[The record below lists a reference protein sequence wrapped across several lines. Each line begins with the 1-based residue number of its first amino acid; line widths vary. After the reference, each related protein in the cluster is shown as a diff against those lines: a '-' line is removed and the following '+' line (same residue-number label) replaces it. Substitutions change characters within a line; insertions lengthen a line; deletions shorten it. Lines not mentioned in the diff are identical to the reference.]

1 MCCQNFVE
9 GEKKKEKKEK
19 NLMDMLFYLAQPSSL
34 IVRSRFA
41 AQAQDVWDFGP
52 MSPVQ

>member
-1 MCCQNFVE
+1 MKVWCQVCCQNFV
-9 GEKKKEKKEK
+9 GEKKKEK

-41 AQAQDVWDFGP
+41 AQAQDV
-52 MSPVQ
+52 